1 MLKQSLKDVYFWAN
15 RWLVLPGTKMRGVMN
30 RGKTGLYLHL
40 GCGDDY
46 REGMINIDG
55 NIARKKDMWLD
66 LRNRLP
72 FAEKSAK
79 LIYCCHTLEH
89 LFPEDALRVLRELYR
104 VVSDDGVVRLAVPS
118 FERCLE
124 IAAGRDESHW
134 PRDFPDSMSQAI
146 NYLFCDG
153 QHKYAYC
160 FENMKA
166 FAEQAGFKAIYNYSA
181 EHGVS
186 VKEYDHVSL
195 GNEPPGS
202 LIVELR
208 REATT
213 EADNDSD

>member
-1 MLKQSLKDVYFWAN
+1 MLRQSLKDVYFWAN
-15 RWLVLPGTKMRGVMN
+15 QWMVLPNTLL
-30 RGKTGLYLHL
+30 GKIRNGGKNGLYLHL

-46 REGMINIDG
+46 REGMINVDG

-72 FAEKSAK
+72 FSDKSAK

-89 LFPEDALRVLRELYR
+89 LFPEDAIKVLKELYR
-104 VVSDDGVVRLAVPS
+104 VVADDGVVRLAVPS

-134 PRDFPDSMSQAI
+134 PRDFENSMSQAI
-146 NYLFCDG
+146 NYLYCDG

-160 FENMKA
+160 FDNMRV
-166 FAEQAGFKAIYNYSA
+166 FAEQAGFGDVYNYSG
-181 EHGVS
+181 EHGVAPRD
-186 VKEYDHVSL
+186 YDHVTL
-195 GNEPPGS
+195 GDEPPGS

-208 REATT
+208 RNRT
-213 EADNDSD
+213 ES